1 MVLKRMDFGEA
12 DRILTVYTRDVGKLR
27 AIAKGVRRTTSRS
40 AGHLEPF
47 TLADVQFARG
57 RELDVVAQAE
67 TVAAFRHVR
76 EDVTLTSYAY
86 YLAEITD
93 LLTEDRSENAA
104 VFEALAQSF
113 TALDQGVEPR
123 LVVITFQVHLL
134 DALGYR
140 PELTECVACRS
151 AIRQGA
157 NQFSAHLGG
166 ALCPTCGPREASG
179 RAIGSDALKLLRHLQ
194 RSHGQRPVRV
204 PSEVSR
210 EAELVLREY
219 AEGIIE
225 RTLRAPALIAR
236 VQQAAAQAGLE
247 ARV

>member
-12 DRILTVYTRDVGKLR
+12 DRILTMYTRDGGKLR

-47 TLADVQFARG
+47 TLADVQLARG

-67 TVAAFRHVR
+67 TVAAFRRVR
-76 EDVTLTSYAY
+76 EDVTLTSHAY

-104 VFEALAQSF
+104 VFEALAESL
-113 TALDQGVEPR
+113 TALDQGAEPR
-123 LVVITFQVHLL
+123 LVVIAFQVHLL

-140 PELTECVACRS
+140 PELIQCVACR
-151 AIRQGA
+151 AEIRQGA
-157 NQFSAHLGG
+157 NRFSAPLGG
-166 ALCPTCGPREASG
+166 ALCPACGPREASG

-194 RSHGQRPVRV
+194 RSPGQRPPRV

-219 AEGIIE
+219 AEGIVE
-225 RTLRAPALIAR
+225 RKLRAPALIAR
-236 VQQAAAQAGLE
+236 VHQAAAQAGPVT
-247 ARV
+247 RV